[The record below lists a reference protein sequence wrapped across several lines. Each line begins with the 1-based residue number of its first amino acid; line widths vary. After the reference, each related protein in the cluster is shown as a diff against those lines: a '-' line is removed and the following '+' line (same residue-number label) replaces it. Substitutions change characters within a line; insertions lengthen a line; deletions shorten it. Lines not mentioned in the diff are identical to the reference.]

1 MTWGLKLHEKVK
13 EPRPWEGETYEYGH
27 HARSELYAGPFPLL
41 THLGS
46 HCRPC
51 YCLLIR
57 CHQPASLTQ
66 EALCGFAE
74 AVGTAFVSLV
84 VSGRVVAATES
95 WWRLG
100 TPEAV
105 LLPWLVGS
113 LPPQAA
119 RDYPVYLPHGSPT
132 VSGWGRQEEG
142 VGRGHVC
149 TKG

>member
-1 MTWGLKLHEKVK
+1 MATRQASNCMPVCL
-13 EPRPWEGETYEYGH
+13 
-27 HARSELYAGPFPLL
+27 FPLL
-41 THLGS
+41 AHLGR

-51 YCLLIR
+51 SCLLTR
-57 CHQPASLTQ
+57 CRPVSFTQ
-66 EALCGFAE
+66 EALSGFAE
-74 AVGTAFVSLV
+74 AAGTAFVSLV

-132 VSGWGRQEEG
+132 VSGWGGLGKARARIKCARRVAG
-142 VGRGHVC
+142 
-149 TKG
+149 

>member
-1 MTWGLKLHEKVK
+1 MK
-13 EPRPWEGETYEYGH
+13 EPRPREGETHKYGH
-27 HARSELYAGPFPLL
+27 QASFELYAGLFPLL

-46 HCRPC
+46 HCHPSF
-51 YCLLIR
+51 CLLPR
-57 CHQPASLTQ
+57 CLPASLIK
-66 EALCGFAE
+66 EALSGFAE
-74 AVGTAFVSLV
+74 AADTAFVSLI

-132 VSGWGRQEEG
+132 VSGGEVSGWGRQGEG
-142 VGRGHVC
+142 EGLGHVC

>member
-1 MTWGLKLHEKVK
+1 MLSFFLS
-13 EPRPWEGETYEYGH
+13 PQSLS
-27 HARSELYAGPFPLL
+27 A
-41 THLGS
+41 
-46 HCRPC
+46 
-51 YCLLIR
+51 
-57 CHQPASLTQ
+57 ASLTQ
-66 EALCGFAE
+66 EALSEFAE
-74 AVGTAFVSLV
+74 AADTAFVSLV

-132 VSGWGRQEEG
+132 VSWWG
-142 VGRGHVC
+142 
-149 TKG
+149 

>member
-1 MTWGLKLHEKVK
+1 MVVK
-13 EPRPWEGETYEYGH
+13 EPRPRAGETLGHGHKASWEWYGCLF
-27 HARSELYAGPFPLL
+27 ALL
-41 THLGS
+41 APPG
-46 HCRPC
+46 RPC
-51 YCLLIR
+51 ARFCL
-57 CHQPASLTQ
+57 LTQ
-66 EALCGFAE
+66 EALSGIAE
-74 AVGTAFVSLV
+74 AAGTAFASLL
-84 VSGRVVAATES
+84 VSGRVVTATES

-132 VSGWGRQEEG
+132 VSGWVSGWARR
-142 VGRGHVC
+142 RGGGGLGHQG

>member
-1 MTWGLKLHEKVK
+1 MATRQTSNCMPVCL
-13 EPRPWEGETYEYGH
+13 
-27 HARSELYAGPFPLL
+27 FPLL
-41 THLGS
+41 AHLGR

-51 YCLLIR
+51 SCLLTR
-57 CHQPASLTQ
+57 CRPVSFTQ
-66 EALCGFAE
+66 EALSGFAE
-74 AVGTAFVSLV
+74 AAGTAFVSLV

-132 VSGWGRQEEG
+132 VSGWGGLGKARARNKCARRVAG
-142 VGRGHVC
+142 
-149 TKG
+149 

>member
-1 MTWGLKLHEKVK
+1 MSLFTLLAHL
-13 EPRPWEGETYEYGH
+13 
-27 HARSELYAGPFPLL
+27 RS
-41 THLGS
+41 HS
-46 HCRPC
+46 RPC
-51 YCLLIR
+51 PCL
-57 CHQPASLTQ
+57 LTQ
-66 EALCGFAE
+66 EALAGFTE
-74 AVGTAFVSLV
+74 AVGTAFGCLV

-132 VSGWGRQEEG
+132 VSWGAGRRGQ
-142 VGRGHVC
+142 VGRGAGAPVGGAGLRWGGAELRPALAAPRFRSR
-149 TKG
+149 TGF